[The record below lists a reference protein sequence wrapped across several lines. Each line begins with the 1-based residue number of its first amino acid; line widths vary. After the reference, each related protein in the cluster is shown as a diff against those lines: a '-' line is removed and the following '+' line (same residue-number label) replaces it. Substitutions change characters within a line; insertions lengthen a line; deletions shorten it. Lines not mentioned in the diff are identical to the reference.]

1 MSCCVGHGDEA
12 LELTQPELPGHRR
25 RRAVRVNS
33 GAFLPQPPNATIPLK
48 QQLEQLVSSALKSL
62 PAGLLPEQP
71 APDSIVVERTRDAKH
86 GDFQTN
92 VAMRLAKAARA
103 RGDTKPVS
111 ARELAQAIVAALPA
125 NPFVAKAEVAGAG
138 FINFFLNADAY
149 GRELATVHELGCRY
163 GRSNLGRGQRVMVE
177 FVSANPTGPLHV
189 GHGRQAAYGATLSNI
204 LSAVGF
210 EIAREYY
217 INDAGRQMDI
227 LAVSTWLRYLGLCGE
242 ELPFP
247 ENGYR
252 GDYVRPLAQKLYDKV
267 GERLRHP
274 AGAVLL
280 NLPNDAPLGDKEVYI
295 DALMARARELIGA
308 DGFRTVLE
316 LALAE
321 MLADIRNDLE
331 EFGVVFDRWYSER
344 TLSDSGAIDRAL
356 QKLEA
361 QGRLYRQDGAVWF
374 RATEFGDEKDRVVV
388 RENGQKTYFASDIA
402 YHLHKR
408 ELGFEH
414 LIDVLGADHHGYVAR
429 VRAGLM
435 AMGEAGDCLEVNL
448 IQFVSLFRGGEKIAM
463 GKREA
468 QFVTLRQLREE
479 VGNDACR
486 FFYLM
491 RSHDQPLD
499 FDLEL
504 AKSRTNENP
513 VYYIQYAH
521 ARVASVM
528 KQLGARGLSFDR
540 AEGLASVALLVG
552 PHEQAVLTSL
562 ALYPEALEQAAVN
575 RAPHT
580 LVHYLRDLANALHT
594 YYNAEQF
601 IVSDA
606 KLRNARLALVL
617 GVQQVLRNGL
627 TLLGVSAPESM

>member
-1 MSCCVGHGDEA
+1 M
-12 LELTQPELPGHRR
+12 
-25 RRAVRVNS
+25 
-33 GAFLPQPPNATIPLK
+33 K
-48 QQLEQLVSSALKSL
+48 QQLEQLVLAALNHL
-62 PAGLLPEQP
+62 PGGLLPEPP
-71 APDSIVVERTRDAKH
+71 AAGAVVVERTRDAQH
-86 GDFQTN
+86 GDFATN
-92 VAMRLAKAARA
+92 IAMRLAKAAR
-103 RGDTKPVS
+103 RNP
-111 ARELAQAIVAALPA
+111 RELAQAIVAALPPNA
-125 NPFVAKAEVAGAG
+125 FIAKTEVAGAG
-138 FINFFLNADAY
+138 FINFFLATDAY
-149 GRELATVHELGCRY
+149 ARELASIHELGDRY
-163 GRSNLGRGQRVMVE
+163 GRSNLGRGERVMVE

-189 GHGRQAAYGATLSNI
+189 GHGRQAAYGATLSNL

-210 EIAREYY
+210 DIAREYY
-217 INDAGRQMDI
+217 INDAGRQVEI
-227 LAVSTWLRYLGLCGE
+227 LAVSTWLRYLEGCGE
-242 ELPFP
+242 QLPFP
-247 ENGYR
+247 SNGYR
-252 GDYVRPLAQKLYDKV
+252 GDYVRPLAEKLRAKV
-267 GERLRHP
+267 GENMRHP

-280 NLPNDAPLGDKEVYI
+280 NLPPDAPIGDKEAYI
-295 DALMARARELIGA
+295 DAMITRARELIGA
-308 DGFRTVLE
+308 DGFRQVLE
-316 LALAE
+316 LSLVE
-321 MLADIRNDLE
+321 MLADIRDDLSQ
-331 EFGVVFDRWYSER
+331 FGVVFDRWYSER
-344 TLSDSGAIDRAL
+344 KLSDEGEIDHAL

-361 QGRLYRQDGAVWF
+361 QGRLYKKDGAVWF

-388 RENGQKTYFASDIA
+388 RENGVKTYFASDIA
-402 YHLHKR
+402 YHLEKR
-408 ELGFEH
+408 ELGFQR
-414 LIDVLGADHHGYVAR
+414 LIDVLGADHHGYIAR

-435 AMGEAGDCLEVNL
+435 AMGEPGDCLEVNL

-504 AKSRTNENP
+504 AKSRSNDNP

-528 KQLGARGLSFDR
+528 KQLTARDLTFDR
-540 AEGLASVALLVG
+540 ADGLANAGLLTG
-552 PHEQAVLTSL
+552 SHEQAVLNSL
-562 ALYPEALEQAAVN
+562 ARYPEALEQSAVN

-601 IVSDA
+601 IVSDG
-606 KLRNARLALVL
+606 KLRNARLALVA